1 LNKPNEEI
9 DLQKKKIRKII
20 PVMRGF
26 ILKCFPTSYRK

>member
-9 DLQKKKIRKII
+9 DLQKKNRKII